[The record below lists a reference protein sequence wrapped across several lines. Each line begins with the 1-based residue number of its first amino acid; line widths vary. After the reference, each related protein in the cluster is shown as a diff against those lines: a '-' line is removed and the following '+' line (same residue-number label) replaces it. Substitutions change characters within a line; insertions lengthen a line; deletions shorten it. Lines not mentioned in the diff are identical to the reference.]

1 MWLVQHFL
9 LSWAA
14 AKFCLGPGGLL
25 CPCVAVKSNFRSFY
39 YFIKLLQLKPARP
52 ASPAP
57 APAPAPATAM
67 AMAIGIK
74 KVMFWRIRRG
84 WRVCGRATKCVNKAH
99 LPPTWPHNETK
110 LLKAR
115 IWLGLDRAGCSCPS
129 QRVVSGLPDRRTG
142 SASDQG
148 VHRSGY
154 GTRYSV
160 YSIRAASDISCCHF
174 VALLWP
180 VSPAWRRQVPA
191 TFFSAGFCLGTFNC
205 PDLCPCVRVRVCVG
219 CIVSGV
225 LHIN

>member
-25 CPCVAVKSNFRSFY
+25 GPCVAVKSNFRSFY

-52 ASPAP
+52 ASPAS
-57 APAPAPATAM
+57 PAPAPAT

-74 KVMFWRIRRG
+74 KVMFRRIRRG
-84 WRVCGRATKCVNKAH
+84 RRVCGRATKCVNKAH

-115 IWLGLDRAGCSCPS
+115 IWPGLDGAGCH
-129 QRVVSGLPDRRTG
+129 VLPRGWHPACRTAG
-142 SASDQG
+142 RDLRPIKESIDPG
-148 VHRSGY
+148 RVHR
-154 GTRYSV
+154 TRYMV
-160 YSIRAASDISCCHF
+160 CSIRAASGISCCHF

-191 TFFSAGFCLGTFNC
+191 TFFWAGFCLCTFNC
-205 PDLCPCVRVRVCVG
+205 PDLCPCVRGVCVWVCMWG
-219 CIVSGV
+219 A
-225 LHIN
+225 